1 MSCAGTPTNR
11 RADNVNVPVEAGG
24 PFWIGVD
31 NIITVALRG
40 YDLAEPLPEALHV
53 GRGSFTVWRDD
64 GVLLMI
70 SPVDVPGGDRIA
82 VVASDLQ
89 HGGYADAW
97 DKGPIELGEPDPPMT
112 LMDGTAGVVRLDL
125 DFDGRCHLLQE
136 IPVVVQVNH
145 YRVDS
150 GPYPFYYTDLP
161 APPTDPPEPPV
172 EHHGGDTGDGSEAP
186 DRPASTAVG
195 STDASG
201 REVVTTGGGRVRRPT
216 LRRRPAVARR
226 RRRRDAS

>member
-136 IPVVVQVNH
+136 IPVVLTVNWTST
-145 YRVDS
+145 R
-150 GPYPFYYTDLP
+150 PYPFYYTDLP
-161 APPTDPPEPPV
+161 APPTDPTDPPEPPV
-172 EHHGGDTGDGSEAP
+172 EHHGGDTGD
-186 DRPASTAVG
+186 
-195 STDASG
+195 
-201 REVVTTGGGRVRRPT
+201 
-216 LRRRPAVARR
+216 
-226 RRRRDAS
+226 